1 MFYFCSMAKKK
12 KKYYVVWRG
21 LQPGIYENWQDC
33 QAQIKGYPHASFK
46 SFLSR
51 EAAQKAFEAGE
62 NSFQTTV
69 KNKLEKPQIDP
80 KEQSLLRE
88 KEVLPNSWAVDAAC
102 SGNPGPMEYRA
113 VHLADHTE
121 LFHKEFPL
129 GTNNIGE
136 FLAIVHALALAKT
149 TDNEHIPIYTDSA
162 LALNWVKKG
171 RCKTT
176 LASTPETEQLFKVIQ
191 RAEDWLS
198 KNKWKNPLLKW
209 DTSRWGEIP
218 ADFGRKSK

>member
-1 MFYFCSMAKKK
+1 MAKKK

-33 QAQIKGYPHASFK
+33 QAQVKGYPHASFK

>member
-1 MFYFCSMAKKK
+1 MTKKK

-21 LQPGIYENWQDC
+21 IQPGIYENWQDC
-33 QAQIKGYPHASFK
+33 QAQVKGYPHASFK

-62 NSFQTTV
+62 DSSQITV
-69 KNKLEKPQIDP
+69 KNKLEKPKIDP

-136 FLAIVHALALAKT
+136 FLAIVHALALAQK

-176 LASTPETEQLFKVIQ
+176 LASTPETEQVFKVIQ